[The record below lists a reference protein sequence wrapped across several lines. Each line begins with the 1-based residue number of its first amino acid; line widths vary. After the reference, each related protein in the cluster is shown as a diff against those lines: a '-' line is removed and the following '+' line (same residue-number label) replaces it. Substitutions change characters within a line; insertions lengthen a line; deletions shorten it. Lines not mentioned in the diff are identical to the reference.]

1 MCDYSLHGLETRLA
15 KEGEVLIVHRF
26 HTGSKGFTSPEFLKP
41 SKQPKKGLVAMF
53 TRMLTP
59 MMLTFPAQPRVC
71 AVCIPDGARLMLHGV
86 SATLQRGHSLSD
98 TELLTFRQLSANSGT
113 YRDAVEFK
121 NGVTLS
127 LQSLQEG
134 QSVEV
139 VALSLENTGVQEGML
154 LAADAQFPARA

>member
-1 MCDYSLHGLETRLA
+1 MDISPLSSHSQNSLMSLLLFRAIIRLP
-15 KEGEVLIVHRF
+15 L
-26 HTGSKGFTSPEFLKP
+26 
-41 SKQPKKGLVAMF
+41 
-53 TRMLTP
+53 
-59 MMLTFPAQPRVC
+59 
-71 AVCIPDGARLMLHGV
+71 
-86 SATLQRGHSLSD
+86 
-98 TELLTFRQLSANSGT
+98 FRQLSANSGT